1 MAEPHQPPFSGMLDT
16 HQKLQAYL
24 DSCPP
29 GLTKLNLGVT
39 QMHSLQGVNFPSGL
53 RELRLNDNLIT
64 TLEGVHF
71 PHELKRLH
79 LYNNQIDSLEGVK
92 FPSTLEHLY
101 LANNRITTLQGVQ
114 FPRGLT
120 TFNFQDNPLISLAG
134 MINPSSI
141 IKNYFLVHY
150 NSLYLRDIEGVRLTL
165 QAARQS
171 QKATL
176 KKMTD
181 LSQHSMQI
189 QLSAVTSFLREG
201 MKARAQQHAD
211 QLLRDKEEKPTTY
224 EQSLFYAKLNE
235 KMYPVPMIEEF
246 AIRDV
251 LNYLNEH
258 YYISVLHNCGDMHL
272 HKPGAGKLESGHTLK
287 ECGVVS
293 DNVLDI
299 VCGTQ
304 KGGHHHSRKRN
315 KRSQKRRNKSKSKS
329 KKNGHRHK

>member
-1 MAEPHQPPFSGMLDT
+1 LYDHHKESKTAEKSALKAARQS
-16 HQKLQAYL
+16 QKAA
-24 DSCPP
+24 S
-29 GLTKLNLGVT
+29 K
-39 QMHSLQGVNFPSGL
+39 
-53 RELRLNDNLIT
+53 
-64 TLEGVHF
+64 
-71 PHELKRLH
+71 
-79 LYNNQIDSLEGVK
+79 
-92 FPSTLEHLY
+92 
-101 LANNRITTLQGVQ
+101 
-114 FPRGLT
+114 
-120 TFNFQDNPLISLAG
+120 
-134 MINPSSI
+134 
-141 IKNYFLVHY
+141 
-150 NSLYLRDIEGVRLTL
+150 
-165 QAARQS
+165 AARQS